1 MPIVSN
7 QDWND
12 ILTKEKKLDFFLNVT
27 VPAAQKRNDIIP
39 HTLIICK
46 YPRLT
51 QFILDRL
58 SHQLITNDI
67 RFVESFGVQPG
78 DLAAMLTNIADGT
91 ILCVKD
97 GNCISKMNSTL
108 FDILQQAMGSIFRQV
123 NIEADRDTAEDM
135 GIEFD
140 NDESDNKKISF
151 INKDSFVIRRSL
163 SLHELKV
170 VIHNLHDIEKEPD
183 KFPLNY
189 LVPAR
194 KKRLK
199 NADLFNVLVE
209 TIAKR
214 DLERFILTG
223 DDYTTFYTGA
233 DKYILRDEE
242 GNELINTNLPI
253 LFEHVIAQIANQK
266 LPKGAIC
273 AMLKQWTLSTYD
285 NTGRPIMYGA
295 IISPTAC

>member
-78 DLAAMLTNIADGT
+78 DLVAMLTNIADGA

-97 GNCISKMNSTL
+97 GNCISKMNSTS
-108 FDILQQAMGSIFRQV
+108 FDILQQAISSYSIEIKIGKGISATSHRIDIPRLFDSGSLRGQ
-123 NIEADRDTAEDM
+123 
-135 GIEFD
+135 
-140 NDESDNKKISF
+140 SK
-151 INKDSFVIRRSL
+151 
-163 SLHELKV
+163 
-170 VIHNLHDIEKEPD
+170 P
-183 KFPLNY
+183 
-189 LVPAR
+189 PAR
-194 KKRLK
+194 PV
-199 NADLFNVLVE
+199 VL
-209 TIAKR
+209 
-214 DLERFILTG
+214 IL
-223 DDYTTFYTGA
+223 
-233 DKYILRDEE
+233 I
-242 GNELINTNLPI
+242 
-253 LFEHVIAQIANQK
+253 
-266 LPKGAIC
+266 
-273 AMLKQWTLSTYD
+273 
-285 NTGRPIMYGA
+285 
-295 IISPTAC
+295 